1 MLTDTQIKTLLD
13 NKKISVSDFDES
25 NLKAG
30 KYDIRLGHII
40 LKPKNI
46 GEVID
51 PVSPRAK
58 PEYEK
63 VDIAQDGFYI
73 LKPGE
78 FVLGQT
84 HELIGL
90 DSDVGMLLDGNTT
103 LARLGL
109 MIHMTAM
116 FINPGQDPG
125 IITLEMF
132 NAGPWQI
139 KLSYKMIMG
148 KLLVFQYSENNKIS
162 NKSYNKYNAQ
172 KETVGALL

>member
-30 KYDIRLGHII
+30 KYDIRLGKTI

-46 GEVID
+46 GEVLD
-51 PVSPRAK
+51 PASPKAK
-58 PEYEK
+58 PEYERI
-63 VDIAQDGFYI
+63 DLSQGESYI
-73 LKPGE
+73 VKPGE
-78 FVLGQT
+78 FILGQT
-84 HELIGL
+84 HEMIGL

-125 IITLEMF
+125 IITLEIH

-139 KLSYKMIMG
+139 KLSHKMIIG
-148 KLLVFQYSENNKIS
+148 KLLVFEYSENNKIA